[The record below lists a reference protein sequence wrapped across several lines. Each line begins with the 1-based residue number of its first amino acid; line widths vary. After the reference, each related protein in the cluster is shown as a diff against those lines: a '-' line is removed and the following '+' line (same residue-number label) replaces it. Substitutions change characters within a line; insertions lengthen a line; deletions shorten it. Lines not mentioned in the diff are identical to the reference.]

1 MKIFILPD
9 LGEGLAEAEIHEWHV
24 KEGDVVKTDQ
34 LMVSVETAKAVVDVP
49 APRSGTI
56 AKLHGKPGDIINVGE
71 PLVEFTDGDEIPTQL
86 ADKGTV
92 AGKIVVG
99 NTILDEAPMGITPA
113 EKTTSTT
120 AVKAM
125 PAVRTLAKQL
135 NVELSTIT
143 GTGPQ
148 QQITVDDVKRA
159 SQQSPASAVLDG
171 EPLRGVR
178 RTMAQTMAKAHAE
191 IVSVTIVDDADLHN
205 WAPGTDITLRVIR
218 AITRACHTEPALNAW
233 YDGQQMI
240 RKLHQHVNLG
250 LAIDST
256 DGLFVPVIKNAH
268 ELQPTEIRAIINQ
281 YKEQTKNRTLPAENF
296 KDGTITLSN
305 FGNFAGRYAN
315 PVVVPP
321 TVAIIGAGRI
331 RDEVVAVNGSI
342 EIHHI
347 LPISVTFDH
356 RAATGGEATR
366 FLAAVLADLQLSY

>member
-1 MKIFILPD
+1 MKTFILPD

-24 KEGDVVKTDQ
+24 KEGDHIKVDQ
-34 LMVSVETAKAVVDVP
+34 LMVSVETAKAVVEVP

-56 AKLHGKPGDIINVGE
+56 AKLCGKSGDMIKVGE
-71 PLVEFTDGDEIPTQL
+71 PLVEFTDGDDNTGKTP
-86 ADKGTV
+86 DKGTV

-99 NTILDEAPMGITPA
+99 DTILDEAPMGITTQ
-113 EKTTSTT
+113 KST
-120 AVKAM
+120 AGIKAM
-125 PAVRTLAKQL
+125 PAVRALAKQL
-135 NVELSTIT
+135 NVDLTTLT

-159 SQQSPASAVLDG
+159 SQPATTLLNG
-171 EPLRGVR
+171 EALRGVR

-191 IVSVTIVDDADLHN
+191 IVAVTIVDDADLNN
-205 WAPGTDITLRVIR
+205 WSPDTDITLRVIR
-218 AITRACHTEPALNAW
+218 AVVKACQAEPALNTW
-233 YDGQQMI
+233 YDGVNMVRQ
-240 RKLHQHVNLG
+240 LHSHVNLG

-256 DGLFVPVIKNAH
+256 EGLFVPVIKNAQ
-268 ELQPTEIRAIINQ
+268 ELSPSDLRAVINQ
-281 YKEQTKNRTLPAENF
+281 YKDQTKNRTLPAENF
-296 KDGTITLSN
+296 RDGTITLSN

-331 RDEVVAVNGSI
+331 RDEVVAVNGSM
-342 EIHHI
+342 EIHRI

-366 FLAAVLADLQLSY
+366 FLAALLTDLQLSY